1 MTKKSCFV
9 LATGV
14 LFALGCG
21 YLAWTLSLGLFSIA
35 FEILR
40 ERALEGALDS
50 KSLLEQIR
58 LSAWFIGVAAGAA
71 LFWRWHRDGDALQAS
86 PLKRWIVSGVAA
98 AGATHLGYMLVHGTS
113 VETMVSTAFLS
124 LIAGCALAAAT
135 YGSASGVAAWLG
147 RLAVAAICG
156 VAILWASL
164 AFNKSASAPYDVLG
178 EARFVWVKIAF
189 PQGQTRHQ
197 PKEIKVELRTAS
209 GNVKCFA
216 TAWESENG
224 RAVLPM
230 RCDFT
235 ELTLDREIA
244 VTLPGEPPMVLKMP
258 FARNPKPMN
267 DYSGWIAIR
276 DGLAFRYR
284 VT

>member
-1 MTKKSCFV
+1 MTKSYFV
-9 LATGV
+9 LAAGA

-21 YLAWTLSLGLFSIA
+21 YLAWTVSLGLFSIA

-58 LSAWFIGVAAGAA
+58 LGAWFIGVAAGAF
-71 LFWRWHRDGDALQAS
+71 LFWCWHRHGNALQTAR
-86 PLKRWIVSGVAA
+86 LKRWIVSGIVA

-113 VETMVSTAFLS
+113 VETMVSTAFFS
-124 LIAGCALAAAT
+124 LIAGCALAATA
-135 YGSASGVAAWLG
+135 YGSASAFAVWLG
-147 RLAVAAICG
+147 RFAVAAIGG
-156 VAILWASL
+156 VAILSASL
-164 AFNKSASAPYDVLG
+164 AFNKSAAAPYDALG
-178 EARFVWVKIAF
+178 EKRFVWVKIAF
-189 PQGQTRHQ
+189 PEDHPRRTYD
-197 PKEIKVELRTAS
+197 EIKVQLRTPS
-209 GNVKCFA
+209 QSVKCFA
-216 TAWESENG
+216 SFWENEDG
-224 RAVLPM
+224 RAILPM

-235 ELTLDREIA
+235 ELTPDREVV

-258 FARNPKPMN
+258 FARNPKPMH

-276 DGLAFRYR
+276 DGLVYRYR